1 MPDDDARKRSGER
14 FAADLR
20 TKREERG
27 LAAEELCERLRVP
40 SGLFEAFESGR
51 LVGHPMFN
59 RVYLRSLARSY
70 ADATG
75 TPSAPVLSALG
86 ATLNGEYEKG
96 QLQRE
101 IEAYDESVEEE
112 GEAAAAAER
121 EASPTE
127 DSAGAESH
135 AESDEATPPSEPDWM
150 TSSPPGAS
158 TEAAEQRDR
167 EREEQAR
174 EREREREER
183 ARQQEQRREERAA
196 QQQETR
202 RERAARQS
210 AAAEQSTAAQ
220 QERREERPARHRR
233 RQRSSGSNAGRWGAG
248 LLVLALVAAG
258 LYFLVPVLSGD
269 GGGAETAQTAAAPAD
284 TAAGGA
290 QEAQQRDRP
299 PRADLQLGETVSF
312 TLVAE
317 EGPVRDLKVTRDQDV
332 RRPYWIEEGQATVFP
347 TQQRIII
354 ENPPAGE
361 PTLQNARLLI
371 EGYPYPTDRRD
382 AQGRLVITRED
393 LQAFADTL
401 RGEPAQIP
409 AQRDTAAFLGG
420 GSPQGG
426 NEEGAAPQI

>member
-1 MPDDDARKRSGER
+1 MPDDDARERSGER

-20 TKREERG
+20 AKREERG
-27 LAAEELCERLRVP
+27 LAAEELRERLRVP
-40 SGLFEAFESGR
+40 GRLFEAFESGR

-70 ADATG
+70 ADAAG
-75 TPSAPVLSALG
+75 MPSAPVLSALG

-101 IEAYDESVEEE
+101 IETHEEGVEEE
-112 GEAAAAAER
+112 GGAAAAAER
-121 EASPTE
+121 EASIPE
-127 DSAGAESH
+127 ASAGAESH
-135 AESDEATPPSEPDWM
+135 VESGEAGPPSEPDWT

-158 TEAAEQRDR
+158 TEAAEQRER

-174 EREREREER
+174 EREREER
-183 ARQQEQRREERAA
+183 ARQQERRRKEQRRKERAA
-196 QQQETR
+196 QQQE
-202 RERAARQS
+202 A
-210 AAAEQSTAAQ
+210 
-220 QERREERPARHRR
+220 RREERPARHRR
-233 RQRSSGSNAGRWGAG
+233 RQRSSGSHVGRWVAG

-258 LYFLVPVLSGD
+258 LYVLAPVLSG
-269 GGGAETAQTAAAPAD
+269 GGGDAETAQTAAAAD

-299 PRADLQLGETVSF
+299 PLADLQLGETVSF
-312 TLVAE
+312 TLVADG
-317 EGPVRDLKVTRDQDV
+317 GPVRDLKVTRDQDV

-347 TQQRIII
+347 TRQRIII

-361 PTLQNARLLI
+361 PTLQNARLLV

-382 AQGRLVITRED
+382 AQGRVVITRED

-409 AQRDTAAFLGG
+409 ARRDTAAFLGG
-420 GSPQGG
+420 GSPQGESPQGG